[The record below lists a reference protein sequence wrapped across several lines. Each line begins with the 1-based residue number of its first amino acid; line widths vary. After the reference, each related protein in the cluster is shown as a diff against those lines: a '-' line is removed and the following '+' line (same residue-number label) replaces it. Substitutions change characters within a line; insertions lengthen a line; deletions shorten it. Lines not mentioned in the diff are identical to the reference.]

1 MKTTRLN
8 AYLTVYLSLVFTI
21 VLSLVLA
28 LVEGAAIGALR
39 AQSELVAD
47 LGMDS
52 AFAEYNREILNQYE
66 LFFVDTSYGDEYG
79 GVGELREHIS
89 EYMEYNISSDK
100 GLSIPGDTYLKLQN
114 PHLEIET
121 VSYATDENCDVWKAQ
136 AIAYMESVYG
146 VDLVSSVIHNVNIV
160 KENKLSE
167 RNIKEETTN
176 QKNEFEEALSKK
188 EIVEYSSESDEGYS
202 YKKLKDVLDH
212 LTGEGILSIVMSD
225 GREISDKY
233 IDQKQYL
240 SHRVGSGKLNKGAG
254 VHNKESVPSGILDE
268 LLYNEYLMKMYG
280 KYDDEKDKGR
290 LAYQIEYVL
299 FGYDS
304 DVSNLR
310 ACAERLFM
318 LRSASNYIYLSND
331 SSKKNEVMVIS
342 EIICTLLMVPELAG
356 ALTNII
362 LGIWAMAEA
371 VSDVRG
377 LFSGGK
383 VPLMKS
389 SSDWNLSLTSLFT
402 TDIFKKD
409 TKSEGLGYEDYLRI
423 LLALM
428 DKEDKAIRSLDVVEM
443 DIREAENSESFRIDR
458 CIDYM
463 KVNFGFC
470 DSNGHEFVFSSQMCF
485 D

>member
-1 MKTTRLN
+1 
-8 AYLTVYLSLVFTI
+8 
-21 VLSLVLA
+21 
-28 LVEGAAIGALR
+28 
-39 AQSELVAD
+39 
-47 LGMDS
+47 MDS

-79 GVGELREHIS
+79 GVGELREHING
-89 EYMEYNISSDK
+89 YMEFNTSLDK
-100 GLSIPGDTYLKLQN
+100 GIMVTGNTYLKLKN

-136 AIAYMESVYG
+136 AIAYMKSVYG
-146 VDLVSSVIHNVNIV
+146 VDLISSVIDNVNIV

-167 RNIKEETTN
+167 RNIKEETAN
-176 QKNEFEEALSKK
+176 QKTEFEEALSKK
-188 EIVEYSSESDEGYS
+188 EIVEYSNESDEGYS
-202 YKKLKDVLDH
+202 YKKLKDVFGY

-225 GREISDKY
+225 GREISNKY
-233 IDQKQYL
+233 INQNQYL
-240 SHRVGSGKLNKGAG
+240 SYRVRSGKINKGAG
-254 VHNKESVPSGILDE
+254 VHNKENIPSGISDE

-280 KYDDEKDKGR
+280 NYDNKKDKGR

-318 LRSASNYIYLSND
+318 LRSVSNYIYLCND
-331 SSKKNEVMVIS
+331 SVKRNEAMIIS
-342 EIICTLLMVPELAG
+342 EIICALLLSPELAEVL
-356 ALTNII
+356 ANII
-362 LGIWAMAEA
+362 LGVWAMAEA

-377 LFSGGK
+377 LFSGQK

-389 SSDWNLSLTSLFT
+389 NSDWNLSITSLFT
-402 TDIFKKD
+402 TDIFKKN
-409 TKSEGLGYEDYLRI
+409 TKSEGLCYEDYLKV

-428 DKEDKAIRSLDVVEM
+428 DKKQKAIRSLDIVEM
-443 DIREAENSESFRIDR
+443 DVRKAQKDDGFRIDR

-463 KVNFGFC
+463 KVNFGFY
-470 DSNGHEFVFSSQMCF
+470 DSNGHEFVFSRQMCF